1 LLGPNCVY
9 EFAADIHWLLPFHR
23 TGKHE
28 SGLQRPSCTLAISQ
42 SFSKGTK
49 SATFMLD
56 KAVLERLLEAYRDG
70 FTAVQF
76 GPMKTYVDAQQKKID
91 LRKIFL
97 DYRDRMVRF
106 HNWMTHELESDAL
119 VALRD
124 YDALRKRKK
133 HVDQRMFWN
142 GLLGNW
148 LINWKVPP
156 NPHGHLDKYLT
167 PEQLA
172 DVYSFPRNSKE
183 QVDRVIHY
191 MDRDG
196 AADDDIRKQAYE
208 LFQRSP
214 PA

>member
-1 LLGPNCVY
+1 MNISRELVDAVWAKQNQRESDERELLRQAV
-9 EFAADIHWLLPFHR
+9 AASETPLP
-23 TGKHE
+23 E
-28 SGLQRPSCTLAISQ
+28 ELAAAVVRNFI
-42 SFSKGTK
+42 TE
-49 SATFMLD
+49 MLD
-56 KAVLERLLEAYRDG
+56 IMRG
-70 FTAVQF
+70 HP
-76 GPMKTYVDAQQKKID
+76 G
-91 LRKIFL
+91 
-97 DYRDRMVRF
+97 YRDRMVRF

-191 MDRDG
+191 MDREG